1 MTATTA
7 LLSALLAS
15 TPAAFADARAY
26 VGPSAVDSSGPVE
39 SDDSAPS
46 TPRQGSA
53 TAPAPSLETTTRT
66 DPDLAAEPGPL
77 NARDT
82 LSGRALA
89 GLEEGFA
96 VTSADERF
104 GLGIG
109 FLGQMRY
116 QVEESDGEIDHGF
129 VLPVVRPFLD
139 AYLWDDKVHVFVMP
153 ELAPSQPRLLDAQV
167 TVNLHQAFGLHLGQ
181 YRPFYSRGFMTGLP
195 VQLLPDR
202 GPVVDEFRV
211 DRDLGVTAFG
221 RPLAGRL
228 EYYVGILNGEGP
240 NAVGNVDPNMLYTG
254 RVVVAPLGPVGYTQ
268 TPGLGED
275 ALPFRV
281 AFGAN
286 GYTNVVEESEVV
298 TDPMTGQDVTV
309 ALPDRREMG
318 ASADVALRWDR
329 LSSQGE
335 YFWRRRTREGGPD
348 TTAWGAYGQVGVMA
362 IRDRLQLGFRTGVLD
377 LEDRPNIVVP
387 LEPGFNVFIADNH
400 AKVQFR
406 YRCDVDLGES
416 GCRAQVGMIQVQL
429 QI

>member
-1 MTATTA
+1 MTIAVA
-7 LLSALLAS
+7 VLPALLA
-15 TPAAFADARAY
+15 TAPEAIAHARTY
-26 VGPSAVDSSGPVE
+26 VGPSAVESTQRVE
-39 SDDSAPS
+39 PKDSA
-46 TPRQGSA
+46 TPTSPGPETTPVQTVSSPDPA
-53 TAPAPSLETTTRT
+53 APSRPEK
-66 DPDLAAEPGPL
+66 PP
-77 NARDT
+77 ARDT

-104 GLGIG
+104 GLSIG

-116 QVEESDGEIDHGF
+116 QVQESEGEIEHGF
-129 VLPVVRPFLD
+129 VLRLVRPFLD
-139 AYLWDDKVHVFVMP
+139 AYLWDDKVHVFIQP
-153 ELAPSQPRLLDAQV
+153 EFAPPEPRLLDAQV
-167 TVNLHQAFGLHLGQ
+167 TLNLHEAIGFHVGQ
-181 YRPFYSRGFMTGLP
+181 YRSFYSRGFMTGLP

-221 RPLAGRL
+221 RPFDGRL
-228 EYYVGILNGEGP
+228 EYYVGVLNGEGP

-268 TPGLGED
+268 TPGLGD
-275 ALPFRV
+275 AELPFRI

-286 GYTNVVEESEVV
+286 GYTNVIEESEVV
-298 TDPMTGQDVTV
+298 TDPMTGQDITV
-309 ALPDRREMG
+309 ALPDRREIG
-318 ASADVALRWDR
+318 ASADVALHWDR

-335 YFWRRRTREGGPD
+335 YFWRRRLREGGPD

-362 IRDRLQLGFRTGVLD
+362 VRNRLQLGFRTGVLD
-377 LEDRPNIVVP
+377 LEDRPDIVVP
-387 LEPGFNVFIADNH
+387 IEPGFNIFIAGNH
-400 AKVQFR
+400 AKIQFR

-416 GCRAQVGMIQVQL
+416 GCASQVGMIQAQL